1 MLNKGSPATEIKKAD
16 LTKIKKLEEAL
27 AKLKSGEENYYV
39 ITKLSSIKSLCQN
52 ETIRQHYCWYLFDC
66 VKRQLENKVTEAEQ
80 TPQEQFVFNLVHEIA
95 QVMAE
100 MQEGKEVGDALR
112 NYKSQLVNY
121 QSDYKKIK
129 WATVRL
135 IKSND
140 LLIIE
145 YLIECLLTRGDYA
158 QKLAYLATR
167 YYVEKYNPS
176 VGTGLIKKSYPDAG
190 GRGGILAMDCV

>member
-1 MLNKGSPATEIKKAD
+1 MLNKGSPANEIKKAD

-66 VKRQLENKVTEAEQ
+66 VRRQLETKVT
-80 TPQEQFVFNLVHEIA
+80 VHEIA

-121 QSDYKKIK
+121 QSDYKKSK
-129 WATVRL
+129 WARVRL

-145 YLIECLLTRGDYA
+145 YLIECLLTREDYA

-167 YYVEKYNPS
+167 SYVEKYNPS
-176 VGTGLIKKSYPDAG
+176 VGTGLIKKSIPMLEDVVAFWRGITFG
-190 GRGGILAMDCV
+190 GVISNLNRAKE

>member
-1 MLNKGSPATEIKKAD
+1 MLNEGSPVTELKKAD

-66 VKRQLENKVTEAEQ
+66 VKRQLEAKVTEANQQ
-80 TPQEQFVFNLVHEIA
+80 TPQEQFILNLVHEIA

-112 NYKSQLVNY
+112 NYKSQLVNH

-129 WATVRL
+129 WASVRL
-135 IKSND
+135 IKSTE
-140 LLIIE
+140 LLIN
-145 YLIECLLTRGDYA
+145 LKFPKNSSGHHA
-158 QKLAYLATR
+158 
-167 YYVEKYNPS
+167 
-176 VGTGLIKKSYPDAG
+176 
-190 GRGGILAMDCV
+190 